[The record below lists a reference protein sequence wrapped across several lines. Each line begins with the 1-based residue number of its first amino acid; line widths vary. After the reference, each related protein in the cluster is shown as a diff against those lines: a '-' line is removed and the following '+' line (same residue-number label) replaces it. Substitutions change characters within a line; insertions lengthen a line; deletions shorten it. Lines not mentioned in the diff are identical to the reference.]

1 MTPFTILLV
10 LTSAGFHVVTHVA
23 LKQSRDRSA
32 FVWWMLIWA
41 GVLFLPIPLLG
52 WTTIPPIGWGL
63 MAFSAVFEA
72 GYFGAIALAYRGADL
87 SEVYPLARGTAPV
100 LLMLWSIVFLN
111 ESLTPG
117 GVMGILMITV
127 GLYTVNLP
135 RLGAWREPLRA
146 LRRVGPRWAVAA
158 GICTSA
164 YTAIDKV
171 GIGYVPPLL
180 YTYLALWM
188 SVVLLTPWTLR
199 LVGRAGLRAEIK
211 SSRGGTVLAGF
222 TTLAAYG
229 LVLLAMSRG
238 MPAAYAGALREISVI
253 FGAAYGVLALKEQGG
268 PMRILGAGFVALGA
282 VMIGFLG

>member
-1 MTPFTILLV
+1 MIL
-10 LTSAGFHVVTHVA
+10 
-23 LKQSRDRSA
+23 
-32 FVWWMLIWA
+32 
-41 GVLFLPIPLLG
+41 
-52 WTTIPPIGWGL
+52 
-63 MAFSAVFEA
+63 
-72 GYFGAIALAYRGADL
+72 
-87 SEVYPLARGTAPV
+87 
-100 LLMLWSIVFLN
+100 
-111 ESLTPG
+111 
-117 GVMGILMITV
+117 GILMITV

-135 RLGAWREPLRA
+135 KPGAWREPLQA

-158 GICTSA
+158 GVCTSA

-199 LVGRAGLRAEIK
+199 LVGRRGLQAELR

-238 MPAAYAGALREISVI
+238 MPAAYAGALREISVV
-253 FGAAYGVLALKEQGG
+253 FGAAYGVFVLKEAGG
-268 PMRILGAGFVALGA
+268 SMRILGAGFVALGA

>member
-1 MTPFTILLV
+1 MTPFTVMLV
-10 LTSAGFHVVTHVA
+10 LASAGFHVITHVA

-41 GVLFLPIPLLG
+41 GVLFLPIPILS
-52 WTTIPPIGWGL
+52 WTSIPTIGWGL

-72 GYFGAIALAYRGADL
+72 AYFAAIALAYRGADL
-87 SEVYPLARGTAPV
+87 SVVYPLARGTAPV
-100 LLMLWSIVFLN
+100 LLMVWSIVFLN
-111 ESLTPG
+111 ESLTLG
-117 GVMGILMITV
+117 GILGILTITV

-135 RLGAWREPLRA
+135 KPGAWREPLRA

-158 GICTSA
+158 GVCTSA

-199 LVGRAGLRAEIK
+199 LVGRAGLRAEIG
-211 SSRGGTVLAGF
+211 SSRGGTILAGF

-238 MPAAYAGALREISVI
+238 MPAAYAGALREISVVL
-253 FGAAYGVLALKEQGG
+253 GAAYGVLVLKEQGG
-268 PMRILGAGFVALGA
+268 RMRILGASFVALGA

>member
-1 MTPFTILLV
+1 MTSFAILLV

-63 MAFSAVFEA
+63 MAFSAIFEA

-87 SEVYPLARGTAPV
+87 SLVYPLARGTAPV

-111 ESLTPG
+111 ESLSLG
-117 GVMGILMITV
+117 GVLGILMITV
-127 GLYTVNLP
+127 GLYT
-135 RLGAWREPLRA
+135 
-146 LRRVGPRWAVAA
+146 
-158 GICTSA
+158 
-164 YTAIDKV
+164 AIDKV
-171 GIGYVPPLL
+171 GIGSVPPLL

-211 SSRGGTVLAGF
+211 SSRGGTILAGF
-222 TTLAAYG
+222 TTL
-229 LVLLAMSRG
+229 
-238 MPAAYAGALREISVI
+238 
-253 FGAAYGVLALKEQGG
+253 AAYGVLALKEQGG